1 MSIGF
6 EKKHSK
12 CLNSILRKEGIVA
25 VKILP
30 RFWLEGNDVMGFGWK
45 IIMPQIPLTAYW
57 IPAFKKKINAFSQL
71 TWHTRPKSRVLT
83 RSIESWVI
91 LWLCGRICRVKVG
104 N

>member
-57 IPAFKKKINAFSQL
+57 IIAFQKKSTIFQL
-71 TWHTRPKSRVLT
+71 IDHLRLKRYWVATIT
-83 RSIESWVI
+83 ESWVNPTR
-91 LWLCGRICRVKVG
+91 CDTMNCFET
-104 N
+104 